1 MDSPAMN
8 MIGVILGK
16 RKSGKTDYLKGNPK
30 HNLPGIIPTYLKKD
44 MKVLIVDTID
54 HPSYRDIKIIPMDKI
69 PYWKKGVYRIFVPRQ
84 DIPKLNQFLAA
95 QPSMWNSLIVY
106 EDAYKHTSRVID
118 KSLIELMGDSKQK
131 NIDIIFMYWSWAQ
144 APGDLYRM
152 LDIIELFKTKDS
164 PDVRKD
170 YILDYYD
177 EAIAAWNKVRNHPS
191 QFYHTLIDTGL

>member
-1 MDSPAMN
+1 MNAPAMN

-16 RKSGKTDYLKGNPK
+16 RGSGKTDYLKGNPK

-54 HPSYRDIKIIPMDKI
+54 HPSYRDIKVIPLDKI

-84 DIPKLNQFLAA
+84 DIAALNKFLKD

-106 EDAYKHTSRVID
+106 EDAYKHTSVRID
-118 KSLIELMGDSKQK
+118 KSLVELMGDSKQK